1 MKLHTLRSRQTGSAL
16 IISLLILIV
25 MTLIG
30 ITGMGTSSLEEKMAG
45 NDRDTALAFQ
55 AAEAA
60 LRDGEAYFDSDAIQ
74 SPAAAFDGTIAGLIP
89 QGTNPDVLAA
99 GTWGNSRAYSG
110 NIDDVNTQ
118 PRYIIELL
126 GMVGDTANDVN
137 VQGYGESSGLGNVT
151 AVRVTARAT
160 GGSDNTVVTL
170 QTNYGRRF

>member
-1 MKLHTLRSRQTGSAL
+1 MRYHSLRTKQTGSAL

-45 NDRDTALAFQ
+45 NDRDAALALQ

-60 LRDGEAYFDSDAIQ
+60 LRDGEAYYDSDLIQ
-74 SPAAAFDGTIAGLIP
+74 SPASAFNGGTAGLLP

-99 GTWGNSRAYSG
+99 GTWANSRTYSG
-110 NIDDVNTQ
+110 NIDDVASQ

-126 GMVGDTANDVN
+126 DTIGDTSNELN

-151 AVRVTARAT
+151 AARITARAI
-160 GGSDNTVVTL
+160 GGSSNTVVTL
-170 QTNYGRRF
+170 QSNYGRRF